1 MKMVDLQQIHSFF
14 VILMAILGFISLLG
28 GVINIFIKW
37 VEKSRSK
44 KNEERINSLEK
55 LLQNDIEPRIV
66 SLERRTSEQENF
78 IQILCSS
85 LLAMISHEING
96 NSKDKL
102 EKAKAELE
110 KFLISK

>member
-1 MKMVDLQQIHSFF
+1 MIDFVQIQNFF
-14 VILMAILGFISLLG
+14 IVLMAILGFIAVLG
-28 GVINIFIKW
+28 GIVNMLIKW
-37 VEKSRSK
+37 NKESRSK
-44 KNEERINSLEK
+44 KNEERLDNVEKRVEK
-55 LLQNDIEPRIV
+55 LESKTN
-66 SLERRTSEQENF
+66 EQESF
-78 IQILCSS
+78 IQVLCSS